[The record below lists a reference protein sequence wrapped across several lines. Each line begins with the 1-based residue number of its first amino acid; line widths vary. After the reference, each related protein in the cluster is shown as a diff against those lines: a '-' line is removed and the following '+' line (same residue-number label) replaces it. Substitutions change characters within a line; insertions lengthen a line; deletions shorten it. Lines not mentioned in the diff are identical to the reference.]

1 MKMTFVALL
10 MLVLNV
16 SLAQNQEVWVNEK
29 ASPFYPNEPT
39 IAINRLNPSLIV
51 VCANINNQYV
61 SHDTGKSWE
70 YQTLESSYG
79 VYGDP
84 VLHAT
89 SDGMI
94 YLTHLSK
101 TSGKK
106 KEKKYRFIDRMVVQ
120 PSTDGSDFDNGSDVG
135 YNDDKIQDKPWLSS
149 NDAIGEIY
157 ITWTEFDR
165 MNSKRKKDESRIR
178 FAKSQD
184 SAASWSNAITIS
196 DGVGDCVD
204 DDHTL
209 EGATTAIGPNG
220 TIYCVWAGHNLLYF
234 DKSDD
239 RGKTWGADKIIGE
252 QQSGWVMDIP
262 EVYRTNGMPFIV
274 CDQSDSPHRG
284 RLYLVYGDTLHG
296 DADIFLRS
304 SDDEGSTWSQPLRVN
319 HDSIGNGKSQ
329 YLPNLAIDQ
338 TTGDLAIIYYD
349 RRESE
354 NDLFNDVYLAL
365 TRDGG
370 ATFKE
375 IKLNTWITPPH
386 GKTSFSGDYI
396 DLDFHNGQIATVW
409 SSFLDQQRLFSK
421 VVNVGEFDDYFA
433 PILKLQIAF
442 YTTNHGQH
450 RKLYVRLNQP
460 VQVEYGYQY
469 TKQHLWFG
477 RKRVSVSAKASVNC
491 PADGTKEVEY
501 EVDYPKASRYTFQL
515 KMTNGERQV
524 FKTETISR

>member
-1 MKMTFVALL
+1 MKTTFLAV
-10 MLVLNV
+10 LVLMVDV
-16 SLAQNQEVWVNEK
+16 SLAQKQEVWVNEK

-39 IAINRLNPSLIV
+39 IAINRQNPSLIV

-61 SHDTGKSWE
+61 SHDTGKTWE
-70 YQTLESSYG
+70 YRTVKSSYG

-120 PSTDGSDFDNGSDVG
+120 PSKDGSDFDNGSDVG
-135 YNDDKIQDKPWLSS
+135 YNDGKIQDKPWLSS
-149 NDAIGEIY
+149 NDEKGELY

-165 MNSKRKKDESRIR
+165 MNSKRKKDKSRIR
-178 FAKSQD
+178 FAKSTD

-196 DGVGDCVD
+196 EGVGDCVD

-209 EGATTAIGPNG
+209 EGATTATGPNG

-234 DKSDD
+234 DKSEDG
-239 RGKTWGADKIIGE
+239 GKTWGVDKIVGE
-252 QQSGWVMDIP
+252 QQSGWVIDIP

-274 CDQSDSPHRG
+274 CDRSNGTHRG
-284 RLYLVYGDTLHG
+284 RIYLVYGDTIHG
-296 DADIFLRS
+296 DADILLMY
-304 SDDEGSTWSQPLRVN
+304 SDDEGSTWSQPIRVN
-319 HDSIGNGKSQ
+319 GDSVGNGKSQ

-338 TTGDLAIIYYD
+338 TTGDLAVIYYD

-354 NDLFNDVYLAL
+354 NNLFNDVYLAL
-365 TRDGG
+365 STDGSE
-370 ATFKE
+370 TFKE
-375 IKLNTWITPPH
+375 IKLNTWIAPPH

-396 DLDFHNGQIATVW
+396 DIDFHNGRIATVW
-409 SSFLDQQRLFSK
+409 ASMLDQQRLFSK
-421 VVNVGEFDDYFA
+421 VMNIEEIEDYFS
-433 PILKLQIAF
+433 PILNNQIAF
-442 YTTNHGQH
+442 YSASHG
-450 RKLYVRLNQP
+450 RYKKLYVRLNQP
-460 VQVEYGYQY
+460 VKVECHYHY
-469 TKQHLWFG
+469 KQWLGW
-477 RKRVSVSAKASVNC
+477 KKVSVNLTESVDCAYDGSA
-491 PADGTKEVEY
+491 TVEY
-501 EVDYPKASRYTFQL
+501 EIDYPNFKKYSFNL

-524 FKTETISR
+524 FKTETISK